1 MTIAE
6 YMTRDAIS
14 DARREARA
22 EGLKEGMEKGFF
34 QSAINLLNMGFS
46 IEDVTKGTGLSREKV
61 NELRS
66 SL

>member
-6 YMTRDAIS
+6 YMTRDAVA

-34 QSAINLLNMGFS
+34 QSAINLLKMGFS
-46 IEDVTKGTGLSREKV
+46 VEDAEKATGLSREKIMK
-61 NELRS
+61 LKAS
-66 SL
+66 F